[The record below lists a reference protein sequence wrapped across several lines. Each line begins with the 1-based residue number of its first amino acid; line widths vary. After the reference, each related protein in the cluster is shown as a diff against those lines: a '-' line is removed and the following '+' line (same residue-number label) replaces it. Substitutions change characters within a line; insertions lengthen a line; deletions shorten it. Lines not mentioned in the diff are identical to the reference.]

1 MSEPVRN
8 VKLKQA
14 PKTSK
19 YITMSPEEHSAFLV
33 DNIGS
38 KNLPVSLLLNGKK
51 NWKQIKVICMECIG
65 TKTTTSTA
73 LPAGMESTSNLL
85 RHLRVRV
92 GTCSLSIT
100 KVYARKLFKCD

>member
-8 VKLKQA
+8 VELKQA

-19 YITMSPEEHSAFLV
+19 YIKMSPQEYSAFLV

-38 KNLPVSLLLNGKK
+38 KNLPVSLLLNGKYFQIVEK
-51 NWKQIKVICMECIG
+51 TGNKIKVICMECIG

-73 LPAGMESTSNLL
+73 LSAEMESTSNLL

-92 GTCSLSIT
+92 GTCS
-100 KVYARKLFKCD
+100 FKYN